1 MHVGVNSGVASVG
14 ATKIE
19 GLAGARWT
27 YTASGS
33 TTNVAARLAAL
44 SEGGDVILSEET
56 RRRIGDDFSPEDLGS
71 RTLKNVPQAMRIYR
85 LDAAVHEA
93 DLAHPGA

>member
-1 MHVGVNSGVASVG
+1 M
-14 ATKIE
+14 
-19 GLAGARWT
+19 
-27 YTASGS
+27 
-33 TTNVAARLAAL
+33 
-44 SEGGDVILSEET
+44 ILTEET